1 MLCTPFGREIF
12 CLYSISMMHPFI
24 TSTNAN
30 LSFLYFLTAEVL
42 HFYFEN
48 LHSLSCVGNFLIN

>member
-1 MLCTPFGREIF
+1 MGCSSQKPPAFRRQKRQP
-12 CLYSISMMHPFI
+12 SR
-24 TSTNAN
+24 N

-42 HFYFEN
+42 HFYFKN